1 MRWIFIGVVVLNL
14 GYLVWHFQ
22 GQGGI
27 AETRPAAPAE
37 VVSEFSQ
44 VLRLLGEP
52 DIADGVPVVV
62 GPGAPV
68 TAGCPAIGPLTE
80 ADARL
85 VVDALTER
93 DFPAEVRQVDV
104 VAAPVFWVYL
114 PPAATREEALRKLR
128 ELHAR
133 SIDSFVVSEGD
144 FARAIS
150 LGSFQ
155 SKASAVGVQVRL
167 KAAGYP
173 AEIREQ
179 AKDVRQT
186 WVVLSEPEAQGFM
199 EPLPA
204 EMVSVVRVERLACG
218 AR

>member
-22 GQGGI
+22 GQGEI
-27 AETRPAAPAE
+27 AEARPAAPAE
-37 VVSEFSQ
+37 VAAEFSQ

-52 DIADGVPVVV
+52 DVADGVLVVV
-62 GPGAPV
+62 DPGSTV
-68 TAGCPAIGPLTE
+68 IAGCPAIGPLTE
-80 ADARL
+80 EDARL
-85 VVDALTER
+85 VVGVLLER
-93 DFPAEVRQVDV
+93 DFPADVRQVDV

-114 PPAATREEALRKLR
+114 PPAATREAALRKLR

-155 SKASAVGVQVRL
+155 SKASAVGVQMRL
-167 KAAGYP
+167 KAAGYQ

-179 AKDVRQT
+179 VKDVQQT

-204 EMVSVVRVERLACG
+204 EMVSAVRVERLACG